1 MKKFFGIIA
10 CIACF
15 SAYATPI
22 KISSTALGGTLD
34 NQVSA
39 GCETGN
45 QWDLEST
52 LLDGSQ
58 LSIVSSFN
66 LKDGQFASGWGKTFT
81 SGDIFIDIKG
91 INGDAKN
98 ASNPAVGDLTYSTF
112 SNSLVNYDYVFHLD
126 FSNSSPTYTVFKLNA
141 LSVLSNVYWDNYNSQ
156 ANPLAYVSGGTQVGG
171 TYSLTYQINLAD
183 NAALGYTSWGSPT
196 KHNEVTVDLANL
208 GLTGVHQFT
217 SHFTIGCGND
227 VAVGKGTYSVPEPG
241 SLSMILI
248 GLLSLM
254 GFAVSRKRK

>member
-1 MKKFFGIIA
+1 MKKFFGIIV
-10 CIACF
+10 CVACF
-15 SAYATPI
+15 SAYATQI
-22 KISSTALGGTLD
+22 NISSTALGGTLN

-66 LKDGQFASGWGKTFT
+66 LKDGQLASGWGKTFT
-81 SGDIFIDIKG
+81 SGDIFIDI
-91 INGDAKN
+91 NGDAKN
-98 ASNPAVGDLTYSTF
+98 ASNPSVGDLTYSTF
-112 SNSLVNYDYVFHLD
+112 SNSLVKYDYVLHLD
-126 FSNSSPTYTVFKLNA
+126 FSANTYTAFQ
-141 LSVLSNVYWDNYNSQ
+141 LSDASIVSNVYWDNYNSQ
-156 ANPLAYVSGGTQVGG
+156 GNPLAYVSGGTQIGN
-171 TYSLTYQINLAD
+171 THSLTYQINLAD
-183 NAALGYTSWGSPT
+183 NAALGYTSWESPT

-208 GLTGVHQFT
+208 GLTGSHQFT

-241 SLSMILI
+241 SLSMVLI